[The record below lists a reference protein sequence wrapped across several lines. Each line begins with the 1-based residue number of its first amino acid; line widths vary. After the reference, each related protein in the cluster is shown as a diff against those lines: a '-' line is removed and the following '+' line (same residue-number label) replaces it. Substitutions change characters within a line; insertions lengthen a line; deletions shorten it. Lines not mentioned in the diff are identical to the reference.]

1 MLNLL
6 LQMFAIALIACSV
19 LAIGAYVYASVMN
32 TVSEYRRLLNSGAY
46 NAQMFLN
53 QRETLLRTLAAS
65 AIRLTTPPGQL
76 PAGIAANAAPQLVQL
91 PFPLLKKG
99 NDWELVLTPR
109 LLSGVERANARLIFS
124 APSPNRSYA
133 LETANDSMLRWVSR
147 EPDLVCNILHFALLP
162 ENANHPVV
170 WLRQPGGGERMAVY
184 APIDRSNTD
193 NGWLGLELRD
203 LHQLLQLQQPLA
215 SSYTL
220 IDSHGSVVLQS
231 QDAAHLDA
239 IELQQGDDHFG
250 FSGPGWIPQH
260 IVLSK
265 SIGTGG
271 LRVIYSLPIS
281 QLLEDSKGLLYK
293 AALAEIVF
301 IAYVLL
307 GAHALKRLLFVPAQ
321 HQYEQLVDSVAL
333 NRELITAAPVGLALI
348 SSAEHTVLR
357 ENPQARDWIA
367 HDPNWTSRLT
377 RPGAQSMH
385 SDVDLD
391 DGRVVH
397 VTSIALTYR
406 GQPITLCT
414 ITDVTARKQVETS
427 LIKARQL
434 AEDASRAKTRFL
446 ATMSHE
452 IRIPLYGL
460 TGTLEL
466 LDMTDIS
473 PQQRHYLSTLRRS
486 MVSLR
491 RTVDDSLDLSRIEAG
506 HVELLHQDFCL
517 LELAE
522 EVISAFAPHAQ
533 SKGLRIYALV
543 EPMQETRFH
552 GDPQRIR
559 QILDNLISNAVKFT
573 DAGQVV
579 LRIRPLTPLHGEAQI
594 LFQVSDT
601 GIGVEA
607 ELMPRLFDPYF
618 RTDSA
623 QALHIHGTGL
633 GLAICSNLIQ
643 LMHGSLR
650 TISQPGLGTSIS
662 FSLPLQPAIAPTG
675 APALRLEP
683 RPIYVDGLLPDVV
696 NNLCQWLS
704 HWGGL
709 AIAYQG
715 PQQVLSPQGV
725 LVQAWPPSGA
735 SPHWSGP
742 RVELQPTPGS
752 YEQAE
757 RLTPAYSLPGI
768 AQAVLRAQQE
778 SPQQLQLQAPSRRL
792 QHQKLQLG
800 LHLLVVDDS
809 PICQQI
815 LQEQLEAL
823 HCTAESVF
831 DGRQA
836 LDHHALEHFDAVI
849 VDLNMPSMSGY
860 QLAAALRSHGYSKPI
875 VGMTANAWPDPQR
888 QWQTAGMDSL
898 LIKPLNLAMLHEQL
912 LFITNQETPHHA

>member
-6 LQMFAIALIACSV
+6 LQMFIVALIAFSV
-19 LAIGAYVYASVMN
+19 LAVGAYMYAAVMH
-32 TVSEYRRLLNSGAY
+32 TVSEYRRILNSSAY

-65 AIRLTTPPGQL
+65 VIRLNTPVGQAH
-76 PAGIAANAAPQLVQL
+76 AGITAHSAPQLVQL
-91 PFPLLKKG
+91 PFPLLKRG
-99 NDWELVLTPR
+99 DGWELVLTPR
-109 LLSGVERANARLIFS
+109 LLNGVERANARLIFS

-133 LETANDSMLRWVSR
+133 LETSADSVLRWVSR
-147 EPDLVCNILHFALLP
+147 EPELVSNILYLALLP

-170 WLRQPGGGERMAVY
+170 WLRQPGGSERIAVY
-184 APIDRSNTD
+184 APIDRNNTD
-193 NGWLGLELRD
+193 SGWLGLELKD
-203 LHQLLQLQQPLA
+203 LGQLLALQQPLK

-220 IDSHGSVVLQS
+220 IDSHGSVVLKS
-231 QDAAHLDA
+231 QDAVILDSM
-239 IELQQGDDHFG
+239 ELQQGEDHFG

-271 LRVIYSLPIS
+271 LRVIYSIPMQ
-281 QLLEDSKGLLYK
+281 QLLQDSKGLLYK
-293 AALAEIVF
+293 AALAELVL

-307 GAHALKRLLFVPAQ
+307 GAHALRRLLFMPAQ
-321 HQYEQLVDSVAL
+321 HQYQQLVDSVAL
-333 NRELITAAPVGLALI
+333 NRELITAAPVGLALV

-357 ENPQARDWIA
+357 ENSQARDWIA
-367 HDPNWTSRLT
+367 HDPNWTNRLT
-377 RPGAQSMH
+377 RPGAQSVY
-385 SDVDLD
+385 SDVELD

-414 ITDVTARKQVETS
+414 ITDVTARKLEEAS

-460 TGTLEL
+460 TGALEL
-466 LDMTDIS
+466 LDMTDIN

-486 MVSLR
+486 MISLR

-506 HVELLHQDFCL
+506 HVELVEQDFCL
-517 LELAE
+517 LELAD

-533 SKGLRIYALV
+533 DKGLRIYALV
-543 EPMQETRFH
+543 EPMQETHFH

-559 QILDNLISNAVKFT
+559 QVLDNLISNAVKFT

-579 LRIRPLTPLHGEAQI
+579 LRIRQLALHHGDPRI

-618 RTDSA
+618 RTNSA

-633 GLAICSNLIQ
+633 GLAICQHLVQ
-643 LMHGSLR
+643 LMHGNLR

-662 FSLPLQPAIAPTG
+662 FTLPLQAALNSTG
-675 APALRLEP
+675 ARPPLLDS

-696 NNLCQWLS
+696 SNLCQWLC

-715 PQQVLSPQGV
+715 PQQTLSPQGV
-725 LVQAWPPSGA
+725 LVQAWPPSGQ
-735 SPHWSGP
+735 SPCWSGP
-742 RVELQPTPGS
+742 RVVLQPTPDAHDQS
-752 YEQAE
+752 VHQA
-757 RLTPAYSLPGI
+757 PAYSLPGI
-768 AQAVLRAQQE
+768 AQAVQRAQQE
-778 SPQQLQLQAPSRRL
+778 LYPRLQAATQESTGLL
-792 QHQKLQLG
+792 QPQLG
-800 LHLLVVDDS
+800 LRLLVVDDS

-823 HCTAESVF
+823 HCTTEPAYE
-831 DGRQA
+831 GRQA
-836 LDHHALEHFDAVI
+836 LERNDLLQFDAII
-849 VDLNMPSMSGY
+849 VDLNMPGMSGY
-860 QLAAALRSHGYSKPI
+860 QLATALREHGYLKPI
-875 VGMTANAWPDPQR
+875 VGMTANAWPDPR
-888 QWQTAGMDSL
+888 HQWQAAGMNRL

-912 LFITNQETPHHA
+912 LSITHPKTLHHA